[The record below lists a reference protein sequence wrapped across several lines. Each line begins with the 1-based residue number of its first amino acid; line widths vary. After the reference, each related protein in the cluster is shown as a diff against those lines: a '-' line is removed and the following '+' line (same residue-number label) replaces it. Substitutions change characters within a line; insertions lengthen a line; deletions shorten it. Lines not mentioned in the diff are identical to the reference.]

1 MIFIFLKSISKQI
14 TKKETNKEET
24 KMVDYTLLSFD
35 DLKTEN
41 IIFSDPFQGTHRT
54 IIPLAIQED
63 GEDKPLIINTPSNLL
78 SFGIQEIQDKDK
90 KQVLGYQMP
99 ICLWGKKKVSEEEK
113 SFTDKFEEL
122 IEYIKNFLRT
132 IKEEVN
138 ITDEMINQMNILNWK
153 YENGK
158 RKEDKGPLL
167 YSKLIMNNR
176 TNKIITSFFNEED
189 NTRLEP
195 FDLMNQKCVVT
206 AALKIENIIIGKK
219 ISVQV
224 KLFEVLCKKIQTFE
238 RKPIVHRSLLKPEI
252 IISKTKGYREKDTI
266 TKNET
271 PKTTT
276 NNNIFRHLDINED

>member
-1 MIFIFLKSISKQI
+1 
-14 TKKETNKEET
+14 
-24 KMVDYTLLSFD
+24 MVDYTLLSFD

-41 IIFSDPFQGTHRT
+41 IVFSDPFKGTHRT
-54 IIPLAIQED
+54 IIPLAIQEN
-63 GEDKPLIINTPSNLL
+63 GEDKPLIVNTPPNLL
-78 SFGIQEIQDKDK
+78 SFGIQEIQDRDK

-113 SFTDKFEEL
+113 RFTDKFEEL
-122 IEYIKNFLRT
+122 LEYIKDFLRT

-138 ITDEMINQMNILNWK
+138 VTDEMINQMNILNWK

-176 TNKIITSFFNEED
+176 TNKIVTSFFNEE
-189 NTRLEP
+189 NNERLEP

-252 IISKTKGYREKDTI
+252 IISNTKGSRRKYDETKDEAPKTKRND
-266 TKNET
+266 NM
-271 PKTTT
+271 
-276 NNNIFRHLDINED
+276 FRHLEVTED

>member
-1 MIFIFLKSISKQI
+1 MS
-14 TKKETNKEET
+14 N
-24 KMVDYTLLSFD
+24 YTLLSFN

-41 IIFSDPFQGTHRT
+41 IVFSDPFQGTHRI
-54 IIPLAIQED
+54 IIPLAIQD
-63 GEDKPLIINTPSNLL
+63 NGEDKPLIVNTPSNLL
-78 SFGIQEIQDKDK
+78 SFGIQEIQDRDK
-90 KQVLGYQMP
+90 KQILGYQMP

-122 IEYIKNFLRT
+122 IEYIKEFLRT
-132 IKEEVN
+132 IKDEVK
-138 ITDEMINQMNILNWK
+138 ITDEMIDQINILNWK

-176 TNKIITSFFNEED
+176 TNKIMTSFFNSED
-189 NTRLEP
+189 DTRLEP

-238 RKPIVHRSLLKPEI
+238 RKTVVHRSLLKPEI
-252 IISKTKGYREKDTI
+252 VISKTKNFRSKNEPTKD
-266 TKNET
+266 ET
-271 PKTTT
+271 PKTQK
-276 NNNIFRHLDINED
+276 NDNMFRHLDIDEF